1 MFRSRPAPRPT
12 AADRPRRARELTR
25 VLSPRG
31 ALALDRVD
39 GALRFALRAAL
50 AMALSALPLVAAGE
64 PRLAVYAMLGV
75 FTTTFGRNLPYRRR
89 ARVLAGVALAITG
102 AVACGSALAVA
113 ARPVEGGP
121 GAVAVVAATALVAGV
136 AKFCCDTLGLR
147 GLGAVLL
154 LFAFTVAA
162 NGAATAARIGPQTAA
177 AAFGAATAWL
187 LALSGLLWHRDHPQR
202 MVTATALRAVADL
215 LDRPGPDGTADARAR
230 YRATAAVL
238 QAYSSLGAR
247 PPADRF
253 GGVRGGVCL
262 RLADTCW
269 SLLVRSAYRP
279 PTGTR
284 EQARRLRSQAGL
296 LADGRYRSPVL
307 VGDLSK
313 PARPAP
319 PAAAAAPGQ
328 AVHPVSVPAS
338 GFDAALH
345 RTAELRS
352 GADRASRR
360 AAVFAVPALR
370 MTLGTA
376 AAGGLALVLGLGH
389 GYWAAISAAAVLHS
403 VSVRTT
409 AHRAVQR
416 TVGTL
421 AGLLIALAVLATG
434 PGPVALVLVI
444 VVLEFLLEYLVV
456 RNYAL
461 AVVFLT
467 PLALLMNDLVTPTG
481 TVGLLRDRAL
491 GSVLGI
497 GVGLLCALLVVHDR
511 AAVRVERA
519 LAACTDAM
527 ADAERARTRAA
538 AAARPEAQV
547 RLAAALVELHEAS
560 DAAAGELW
568 ESGIDPV
575 RLAAAEQRAY
585 LLLNQ
590 LSVD

>member
-1 MFRSRPAPRPT
+1 MSRSRPAPRPT
-12 AADRPRRARELTR
+12 AADRPRRGRELIR

-39 GALRFALRAAL
+39 GALRFGVRAAL
-50 AMALSALPLVAAGE
+50 AMALSALPLVAADE
-64 PRLAVYAMLGV
+64 PGLAVYAMLGV

-89 ARVLAGVALAITG
+89 ARVLAGVALAMTA

-113 ARPVEGGP
+113 ARPTAGGP

-136 AKFCCDTLGLR
+136 AKFCCDTLRLG

-154 LFAFTVAA
+154 LVAFTVAA
-162 NGAATAARIGPQTAA
+162 NGAAAAARIGPQTAA

-187 LALSGLLWHRDHPQR
+187 LALSGLLWHPDRPQR

-215 LDRPGPDGTADARAR
+215 LDRPGAGGTADARAR

-238 QAYSSLGAR
+238 RAYSSLGAR

-253 GGVRGGVCL
+253 VGVRGGVCL

-279 PTGTR
+279 AAGTG

-307 VGDLSK
+307 VGELSK
-313 PARPAP
+313 PARPAAE
-319 PAAAAAPGQ
+319 AARSR
-328 AVHPVSVPAS
+328 AVHPVRVPAS

-352 GADRASRR
+352 GADRPSRR

-376 AAGGLALVLGLGH
+376 AAGGLALALGLGH

-467 PLALLMNDLVTPTG
+467 PLALLMSDLVTPTG

-538 AAARPEAQV
+538 AAALPEAQV

-575 RLAAAEQRAY
+575 RLAAVEQRAY
-585 LLLNQ
+585 LLLKQ
-590 LSVD
+590 LSLD